1 MPLIDLKTNLKSL
14 KYGKDRPGGGSSNQP
29 FIVQE
34 DIDAITTEDLGRT
47 GGADFILR
55 GGYLTPARAATDL
68 SRLFKLFTQG
78 GYQVD
83 FSLDTDPFGLN
94 PSSPDRNISF
104 GTFGAAFT
112 AKQNLLSRIGTD
124 IDGGYPLLATPL
136 KLANGPLNEGVYTP
150 LSTLGQ
156 ALGNA
161 GGLHLFKQG
170 INPYTGGPKYA
181 FMIAPLGAEEF
192 GIKNTNLNRLVYLYK
207 DKVASNAGSKDTILF
222 SYGGG
227 PGSILGV
234 GKTNIKTASDRT
246 PFIGF
251 GIDQSIKYTTFS
263 QYDLKS
269 ISDNLTFS
277 RLGSAFGIGTP
288 YRVGAGGVTTV
299 QDFRKFLDLKP
310 KSIISDSPDY
320 LYQNIERRV
329 NLGDPGKRNVDRSN
343 YTRGI
348 VDPVTNKP
356 EPLDRTNALYLYKS
370 GQVTTDRRKND
381 LVKFRIATIDNNN
394 PSQAV
399 FAHFRAYIN
408 SFTDSM
414 KGNWNSF
421 KYLGRGEDF
430 FTYQGYS
437 NSVTMD
443 FTVVAQSIQELSIMF
458 QKLNYLKSTLAPD
471 YSDSGYMRGNI
482 HRLSLGGYFYETPG
496 IIDSLTYTIPNDTT
510 WEIGIPASR
519 EQSTE
524 AQGSNGFTDSAVKE
538 LPHRIEV
545 SMMFR
550 PIYKF
555 LPEKVKDINAAGRIT
570 QRFISLEDS
579 LNGNNL
585 YANGVSNTYRA
596 NDHQIIGNPQNQT
609 TPEPTQDQL
618 DQLDAAIRG
627 NVILGS
633 ERP

>member
-14 KYGKDRPGGGSSNQP
+14 KFGQDRPGGGSSNQP
-29 FIVQE
+29 FIVQG

-47 GGADFILR
+47 GGADLILR

-78 GYQVD
+78 GYQIGL
-83 FSLDTDPFGLN
+83 SIDTDPFGFN
-94 PSSPDRNISF
+94 PSSPDLNVSF
-104 GTFGAAFT
+104 GTFGASFT

-124 IDGGYPLLATPL
+124 LDGGYPLLATPL
-136 KLANGPLNEGVYTP
+136 KLANGIKNEGVYTP

-181 FMIAPLGAEEF
+181 FMISPLGAEEA
-192 GIKNTNLNRLVYLYK
+192 GIKNKNINRLVYLYK
-207 DKVASNAGSKDTILF
+207 DKVASRSGSTDTTLF
-222 SYGGG
+222 SYNGG
-227 PGSILGV
+227 PGSVLGI
-234 GKTNIKTASDRT
+234 GKTTIKTSSDRT

-251 GIDQSIKYTTFS
+251 GIDNSIKYSTFS

-269 ISDNLTFS
+269 ISDELTFS
-277 RLGSAFGIGTP
+277 RLGSAFGLGTP
-288 YRVGAGGVTTV
+288 YRVGGGGVTTV
-299 QDFRKFLDLKP
+299 QDFRKFLDIKP

-320 LYQNIERRV
+320 LTQNIEQRV

-343 YTRGI
+343 YTKGI
-348 VDPVTNKP
+348 TNEFNKP
-356 EPLDRTNALYLYKS
+356 EPLDKTNALYLYKS
-370 GQVTTDRRKND
+370 GQVTRDKRKND

-414 KGNWNSF
+414 RGSWDSF

-437 NSVTMD
+437 NTIDMS

-458 QKLNYLKSTLAPD
+458 QKLNYLKSSLAPD

-496 IIDSLTYTIPNDTT
+496 VIESLVYTIPNDTT

-524 AQGSNGFTDSAVKE
+524 ARGSNGFTDSSVKE

-545 SMMFR
+545 SMAFR

-555 LPEKVKDINAAGRIT
+555 LPEKVKNINAAGNIK

-579 LNGNNL
+579 LRGNNL

-596 NDHQIIGNPQNQT
+596 YDNQIIGDPQNQV
-609 TPEPTQDQL
+609 TPQPTQDQL
-618 DQLDAAIRG
+618 DQLEAAIRG
-627 NVILGS
+627 NQILGS
-633 ERP
+633 EGP

>member
-14 KYGKDRPGGGSSNQP
+14 KFGQDRPGGGSSNQP
-29 FIVQE
+29 FIVQG

-47 GGADFILR
+47 GGADLILR
-55 GGYLTPARAATDL
+55 GGYLTPARATKDL

-78 GYQVD
+78 GYQIGL
-83 FSLDTDPFGLN
+83 SIDTDPFGFN
-94 PSSPDRNISF
+94 PSSPDLNVSF
-104 GTFGAAFT
+104 GTFGASFT

-181 FMIAPLGAEEF
+181 FMISPLGAEEA
-192 GIKNTNLNRLVYLYK
+192 GIKNKNINRLVYLYK
-207 DKVASNAGSKDTILF
+207 DKVASRSGSTDTTLF
-222 SYGGG
+222 SYNGG
-227 PGSILGV
+227 PGSVLGI
-234 GKTNIKTASDRT
+234 GKTTIKTSSDRT

-251 GIDQSIKYTTFS
+251 GIDNSIKYSTFS

-269 ISDNLTFS
+269 ISDELTFS
-277 RLGSAFGIGTP
+277 RLGSAFGLGTP
-288 YRVGAGGVTTV
+288 YRVGGGGVTTV
-299 QDFRKFLDLKP
+299 QDFRKFLDIKP

-320 LYQNIERRV
+320 LTQNIEQRV

-343 YTRGI
+343 YTKGI
-348 VDPVTNKP
+348 TNEFNKP
-356 EPLDRTNALYLYKS
+356 EPLDKTNALYLYKS
-370 GQVTTDRRKND
+370 GQVTRDKRKND

-408 SFTDSM
+408 SFTDSIR
-414 KGNWNSF
+414 GSWDSF

-437 NSVTMD
+437 NTIDMS
-443 FTVVAQSIQELSIMF
+443 FTVVAQSIHELSIMF
-458 QKLNYLKSTLAPD
+458 QKLNYLKSSLAPD

-496 IIDSLTYTIPNDTT
+496 IIESLTYTIPNDTT

-524 AQGSNGFTDSAVKE
+524 ARGSNGFTDSSVKE

-545 SMMFR
+545 SMIFR

-555 LPEKVKDINAAGRIT
+555 LPEKVKNINAAGNIK

-579 LNGNNL
+579 LRGNNL

-596 NDHQIIGNPQNQT
+596 YDHQIIGDPQNQV
-609 TPEPTQDQL
+609 TPQPTQDQL
-618 DQLDAAIRG
+618 DQLEAAIRG
-627 NVILGS
+627 DQILGS
-633 ERP
+633 EGP

>member
-14 KYGKDRPGGGSSNQP
+14 KYGKDRPGGGSSSQP
-29 FIVQE
+29 FIVQQNL
-34 DIDAITTEDLGRT
+34 DAITTEDLGRT
-47 GGADFILR
+47 GGPDFVLR
-55 GGYLTPARAATDL
+55 GGALVPTRSAEDF
-68 SRLFKLFTQG
+68 SRLFKLFTETPVG
-78 GYQVD
+78 SG
-83 FSLDTDPFGLN
+83 
-94 PSSPDRNISF
+94 
-104 GTFGAAFT
+104 FT
-112 AKQNLLSRIGTD
+112 IKQNLLSRIGTD
-124 IDGGYPLLATPL
+124 MDGGYPILATPI
-136 KLANGPLNEGVYTP
+136 KLLNGPLNQGIYTP
-150 LSTLGQ
+150 LSTWLQ

-161 GGLHLFKQG
+161 EGLHLYKQG
-170 INPYTGGPKYA
+170 LNPFTGGPKYTT
-181 FMIAPLGAEEF
+181 MIAPFGAEEV

-207 DKVASNAGSKDTILF
+207 DKVASRSGSSDTVLF
-222 SYGGG
+222 TYGGG
-227 PGSILGV
+227 PGSILGI
-234 GKTNIKTASDRT
+234 GKTTIKTASDRT

-251 GIDQSIKYTTFS
+251 GRDKSIKYTTFS
-263 QYDLKS
+263 QFQLE
-269 ISDNLTFS
+269 NLSTNVTFATQF
-277 RLGSAFGIGTP
+277 SAFGISQP
-288 YRVGAGGVTTV
+288 FVVGSGGVTTV
-299 QDFRKFLDLKP
+299 QDFRKFLSDKP
-310 KSIISDSPDY
+310 KSLISDSPDY
-320 LYQNIERRV
+320 LRQNIEQRV
-329 NLGDPGKRNVDRSN
+329 NLGDPGKRDVDRSN

-348 VDPVTNKP
+348 VDPVTKKP
-356 EPLDRTNALYLYKS
+356 QPLDRTNAFYLYKS
-370 GQVTTDRRKND
+370 GQVTTDKRKND

-414 KGNWNSF
+414 RGSWNSF

-437 NSVTMD
+437 NTVDMS

-458 QKLNYLKSTLAPD
+458 QKLNYLKSSLAPD

-496 IIDSLTYTIPNDTT
+496 IIEALTYVIPNDTT

-545 SMMFR
+545 SMTFR

-555 LPEKVKDINAAGRIT
+555 LPEKVKDINSAGNIK

-585 YANGVSNTYRA
+585 YANGVANVYRA
-596 NDHQIIGNPQNQT
+596 KDHQIIGNPQNQV
-609 TPEPTQDQL
+609 TPQPTQDQL
-618 DQLDAAIRG
+618 DQLEAAIRG
-627 NVILGS
+627 NQILGS
-633 ERP
+633 EGF